1 MRRSTALANVRD
13 KLTASQE
20 DYLEAIW
27 ALIWKEG
34 VARVSDI
41 ADRLGVSMP
50 SVSGALKTLAKA
62 QLVEYAPHKYVTLSD
77 RGMELAGRISARHG
91 MLRKFLT
98 DLLGVK
104 PELADRNACRIEHVV
119 DEAVSRRLSHF
130 VKFVSDGPLAKEW
143 PEQFKGFCASQ
154 EAGAAAAP
162 TPTVVED
169 YPEAEA
175 KDLVTLA
182 QIKPGQKARIVRL
195 IGSAAGDG
203 RLTGA
208 GITPGSIV
216 SVVRVAPL
224 GHPIEVK
231 THRDSLSLRGAEAQ
245 DIHVERLA

>member
-1 MRRSTALANVRD
+1 MAIVGD

-50 SVSGALKTLAKA
+50 SVSGALKTLAKG
-62 QLVEYAPHKYVTLSD
+62 QLVEYTPHKYVTLSD

-104 PELADRNACRIEHVV
+104 PELADSNACRIEHVV

-130 VKFVSDGPLAKEW
+130 VKFISDGPLAKEW
-143 PEQFKGFCASQ
+143 PEQFKGFCARQ
-154 EAGAAAAP
+154 EAGEDAAP
-162 TPTVVED
+162 TPAAAED
-169 YPEAEA
+169 SSEAKA
-175 KDLVTLA
+175 KDLVTLV

-195 IGSAAGDG
+195 GGSAASDR
-203 RLTGA
+203 RLATA
-208 GITPGSIV
+208 GMTPGSVV

-231 THRDSLSLRGAEAQ
+231 TPRDRLSLRGAEAQ
-245 DIHVERLA
+245 DIQVERLA